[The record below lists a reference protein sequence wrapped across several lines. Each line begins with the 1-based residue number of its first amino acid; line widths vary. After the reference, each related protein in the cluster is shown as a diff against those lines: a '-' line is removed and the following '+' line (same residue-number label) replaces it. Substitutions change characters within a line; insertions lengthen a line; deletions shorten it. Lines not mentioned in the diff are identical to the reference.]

1 MILIKKDILL
11 TKYLGYKQN
20 HYFCVMSI
28 LKKILNFYI
37 YASIHVALAVYSF
50 VRITEI
56 YFGLEYNEALDYFA
70 FYGTITGY
78 NFVKYFGL
86 AKFHH
91 RSLTQNLKIIQ
102 IFSFVCFL
110 LMCYYGFQL
119 SLNTL
124 FLFGGFG
131 LLTVLYAIPFLSG
144 FQKNLRNI
152 SYLKIIV
159 VAVVWAGVTV
169 IVPIFDAG
177 ESFET
182 HRIILQF
189 AQRFLLVCVLILPFD
204 IRDLSFDAVS
214 LQTIPRKIG
223 VDKTK
228 KLGYVLLLFTLVL
241 EFLISPEANYRNV
254 FLGVFF
260 ILLFLL
266 MRATAK
272 QSKYYSSFWVELVP
286 VFWSVVLYGI
296 INF

>member
-28 LKKILNFYI
+28 LKKIFNFYI
-37 YASIHVALAVYSF
+37 NASIHVALAVYSF
-50 VRITEI
+50 VRITEF
-56 YFGLEYNEALDYFA
+56 YFEIENNSVFNYFI
-70 FYGTITGY
+70 FYSTITAY
-78 NFVKYFGL
+78 NFVKYFGI

-102 IFSFVCFL
+102 VFSFVCFL

-159 VAVVWAGVTV
+159 VALVWAGVTV
-169 IVPIFDAG
+169 VVPIFDSC
-177 ESFET
+177 ESFEIS
-182 HRIILQF
+182 RIILQF
-189 AQRFLLVCVLILPFD
+189 TQRFLLVCVLILPFD

-241 EFLISPEANYRNV
+241 EFLVYPDASYRNV

-266 MRATAK
+266 MRATVK

-286 VFWSVVLYGI
+286 VFWSVLLYGI